1 MRSRAPISRSDVTYT
16 LNFYQ
21 DQILGGA
28 RAKPLAPAH
37 RMVLVRSGQ
46 ASAGGAVLGEMRAAY
61 LGESTIIAG
70 EAEWTSL
77 WRWEVVA
84 KDTPPNL
91 LEGSE
96 VFSVLRMSR
105 DITSLDL
112 KPGSDWLFRLDRI
125 KMAAGRVTDPHVHP
139 GPGIRCLLEG
149 TFSADQKSEP
159 VSPRLPG
166 DPWWELGPD
175 EVVARAAPRMRTRFM
190 RGMVLPHQFSDGT
203 ETAKWLDSKNPPP
216 SDNWTLFVDQVIR
229 V

>member
-1 MRSRAPISRSDVTYT
+1 MPYT

-28 RAKPLAPAH
+28 RAKPLPSAH
-37 RMVLVRSGQ
+37 RMVLVRRGQ
-46 ASAGGAVLGEMRAAY
+46 ASGNGTVLSEMHAGYFGQATIFA
-61 LGESTIIAG
+61 GES
-70 EAEWTSL
+70 EWTSL

-84 KDTPPNL
+84 KGAEPTL
-91 LEGSE
+91 LQGSE
-96 VFSVLRMSR
+96 TFSILRLSR

-112 KPGSDWLFRLDRI
+112 TPGSEWLFRLDRI

-149 TFSADQKSEP
+149 TFSAEQKSEP
-159 VSPRLPG
+159 VPPRLPG

-175 EVVARAAPRMRTRFM
+175 EVVAHAAPNMRTRFM
-190 RGMVLPHQFSDGT
+190 RGMILPRNFADGT
-203 ETAKWLDSKNPPP
+203 ETAKWLDTKNPPP